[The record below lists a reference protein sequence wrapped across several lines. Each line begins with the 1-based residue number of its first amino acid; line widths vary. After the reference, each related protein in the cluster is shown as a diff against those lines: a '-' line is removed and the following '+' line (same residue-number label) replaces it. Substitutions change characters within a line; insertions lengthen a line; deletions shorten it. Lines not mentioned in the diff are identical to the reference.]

1 MAGIQPPADDPHRDR
16 GGRLPRAAV
25 RLEGRRD
32 RGGDRAGAR
41 PEHLQLHL
49 PTRRPAAALAA
60 AAVPRGRHAI
70 RPRDGRGAH
79 PVPVLC
85 GDLWYDHRHRERPV
99 ADLTVARRAVRPRL
113 GHEQLSGPRIDLLGR
128 ARPVRALGR
137 EQMGHRSALSAPGR
151 ERAEGEPRLGG
162 ADLQRRG
169 GAPEPR
175 QPVLDAA
182 APRAPGRARPR
193 PRRLRGRA
201 AARAPAGGLVSD
213 VALRAHAA
221 LYRACGAAVTPCGD
235 RATKRLC
242 RAQGGMSMTKRKG
255 INRRQFVTTT
265 TGVAVAAAL
274 GPTIRIKRPQKTL
287 KILQWSHFVPSYDAW
302 FDKYAKDWGT
312 AKGVEVTV
320 DHIALADL
328 GTRANA
334 EVAAQQGHDLFQFL
348 SPPGAF
354 EPQVLDMADVVKD
367 AERQNGP
374 ILDLCKRRTYNPVTR
389 KWFGFSDNYVPDPG
403 DYLKTVW
410 TEIGMPDG
418 PVTWEDLVKAAPLIK
433 GKHPEIQIPIG
444 IGMSQELDSNMAARA
459 MIWSFDGSVQDQNE
473 NVVLKSD
480 HSLEALE
487 FGVRLFKAG
496 MNPSVMSWNAAS
508 NNQALN
514 ARQTGYILNSISAY
528 RTAQD
533 NKLPVADDI
542 FFVPAL
548 RGPRGTRWASEH
560 VMGIY
565 VIWKFAQSPD
575 VAKQCLLDLIGHY
588 RDAVLGSK
596 LYNFTSFPGSV
607 ADPGVAVGQKPASG
621 NKWLEQVTAN
631 DPFGSNPPAKLKPIS
646 TAFQLATNI
655 GHPGPANPAE
665 SEVFDTF
672 VLPTMFSSAATD
684 RMPAKQ
690 ALEEAHQQV
699 KKIFEKWRSRGLVAG
714 GAGDL

>member
-1 MAGIQPPADDPHRDR
+1 MTKQNGMDR
-16 GGRLPRAAV
+16 REFVKTTTG
-25 RLEGRRD
+25 
-32 RGGDRAGAR
+32 
-41 PEHLQLHL
+41 
-49 PTRRPAAALAA
+49 AA
-60 AAVPRGRHAI
+60 AAV
-70 RPRDGRGAH
+70 
-79 PVPVLC
+79 
-85 GDLWYDHRHRERPV
+85 
-99 ADLTVARRAVRPRL
+99 
-113 GHEQLSGPRIDLLGR
+113 
-128 ARPVRALGR
+128 
-137 EQMGHRSALSAPGR
+137 
-151 ERAEGEPRLGG
+151 
-162 ADLQRRG
+162 
-169 GAPEPR
+169 
-175 QPVLDAA
+175 
-182 APRAPGRARPR
+182 
-193 PRRLRGRA
+193 
-201 AARAPAGGLVSD
+201 
-213 VALRAHAA
+213 
-221 LYRACGAAVTPCGD
+221 
-235 RATKRLC
+235 
-242 RAQGGMSMTKRKG
+242 
-255 INRRQFVTTT
+255 
-265 TGVAVAAAL
+265 AL
-274 GPTIRIKRPQKTL
+274 GPTVWIKRPQKSL

-320 DHIALADL
+320 DHISLADL
-328 GTRANA
+328 GTRGNA

-354 EPQVLDMADVVKD
+354 EPQVLDMADVVKE
-367 AERQNGP
+367 AEHQHGP
-374 ILDLCKRRTYNPVTR
+374 LLDLCKRSTYNPVTR

-403 DYLKTVW
+403 DYLKTIW
-410 TEIGMPDG
+410 AEIGMPDG

-433 GKHPEIQIPIG
+433 AKHPEIQIPIG

-548 RGPRGTRWASEH
+548 KGPRGTGWASEH

-575 VAKQCLLDLIGHY
+575 VAKQFLLDLIGHY

-596 LYNFTSFPGSV
+596 LYNFPSFPGSV
-607 ADPGVAVGQKPASG
+607 ADPGVAVAQKPAAG
-621 NKWLEQVTAN
+621 NKWLEQATAS
-631 DPFGSNPPAKLKPIS
+631 DPFGSNPPSKLKPIA
-646 TAFQLATNI
+646 TALQWATNI

-665 SEVFDTF
+665 SEIFDTF
-672 VLPTMFSSAATD
+672 VLPTMFANAATG
-684 RMPAKQ
+684 RMSAKQ
-690 ALEEAHQQV
+690 ALDDAHQQA
-699 KKIFEKWRSRGLVAG
+699 KKIFEKWRSKGLVAG
-714 GAGDL
+714 GSGDRA